1 MIVTVTLNPTL
12 DKALAVPRL
21 VPGEIHRAAFIRQ
34 DVGGKGINVSRALAA
49 LGLDSLPI
57 GFLGGSIGH
66 AMRAGLDALG
76 FRHTFL
82 EVGGETRQNLT
93 LLDKAS
99 GQYTKINEPGAAVT
113 EEDLARLSD
122 LIAGLAR
129 PRDTWAF
136 CGSLPPGASPD
147 AYAALVGQAQ
157 AAGARVL
164 LDTSGP
170 PLAHGIAAR
179 PYGIK
184 PNAEEAAEALGRPV
198 AGDEG
203 CLAAARDL
211 AALGM
216 AVVCLTRG
224 ADGLVLAWQGDTVI
238 ARPPRVRAAS
248 PVGAGDATL
257 AGIVWA
263 LSDDC
268 DAEEAARRA
277 IACGTAAAMQE
288 GTGVGDR
295 ALIDSLRPQVLVT
308 RF

>member
-57 GFLGGSIGH
+57 GFLGGSTGH

-136 CGSLPPGASPD
+136 CGSLPPGAPPD

-184 PNAEEAAEALGRPV
+184 PNAEEAAEALGRLV

-203 CLAAARDL
+203 CLAAVRDL
-211 AALGM
+211 AALGI
-216 AVVCLTRG
+216 AVVCLT
-224 ADGLVLAWQGDTVI
+224 
-238 ARPPRVRAAS
+238 AS

-308 RF
+308 RL